1 MYIMYKKRRIAKK
14 ANLQQMVKKRIL
26 AVSMLAVAFLTV
38 LGVGSYINRINA
50 EAAGGDCSDNSI
62 IRCGIGNYNDLTAKY
77 DQNATGDIR
86 AIMDHYWIKRTPEAG
101 NRVLEGIAN
110 NRGEVIADNR
120 VVARNAASIGRT
132 AIMHSRSIQIAGR
145 TYYETTH
152 VDGKAF
158 RAGTFQLPALVI
170 LDSKGNFKYAILKG
184 CGNPIYAVPVPPPT
198 PPTPPKPPVTPPTP
212 PVTPPAPKEFARCES
227 LKVNILDRTKFEFI
241 VSYKVENTKL
251 QSVTLVIEDSNGKT
265 TEKVINAKDIDAE
278 SLKKNQ
284 VKYIYTQEQV
294 GKYKVSAS
302 IKPTTEKFDNCK
314 KDFVVAEEDKEVVCE
329 ISTKNLNK
337 VITKKEYEED
347 QKLEV
352 GKRKYSKNQSD
363 CEEKPVEKKEN
374 CEVPGKEHLPKDS
387 PDCKEETPE
396 LPKTGG
402 MTIAGALIGV
412 TAITVA
418 AYYYLNSRKGA

>member
-1 MYIMYKKRRIAKK
+1 MYKKRRIAKK

-62 IRCGIGNYNDLTAKY
+62 IRCGINNYNDLTAKY

-120 VVARNAASIGRT
+120 VVARNAASIGRK
-132 AIMHSRSIQIAGR
+132 AIMHSRSIMIAGR

-198 PPTPPKPPVTPPTP
+198 PPTPPTPPA
-212 PVTPPAPKEFARCES
+212 TPPAPKEFARCES

>member
-1 MYIMYKKRRIAKK
+1 
-14 ANLQQMVKKRIL
+14 
-26 AVSMLAVAFLTV
+26 
-38 LGVGSYINRINA
+38 
-50 EAAGGDCSDNSI
+50 
-62 IRCGIGNYNDLTAKY
+62 
-77 DQNATGDIR
+77 
-86 AIMDHYWIKRTPEAG
+86 MDHYWIKRTPEAG

-120 VVARNAASIGRT
+120 VVARNAASIGRK
-132 AIMHSRSIQIAGR
+132 AIMHSRSIMIAGR

-212 PVTPPAPKEFARCES
+212 PATPPAPKEFARCES

-265 TEKVINAKDIDAE
+265 TEKVINAKDVDAE

>member
-62 IRCGIGNYNDLTAKY
+62 IRCGINNYNDLTAKY

-110 NRGEVIADNR
+110 NKGEVIADNR
-120 VVARNAASIGRT
+120 VVARNAASIGRK
-132 AIMHSRSIQIAGR
+132 AIMHSRSIMIAGR

-198 PPTPPKPPVTPPTP
+198 PPTPPTPPA
-212 PVTPPAPKEFARCES
+212 TPPAPKEFARCES

-265 TEKVINAKDIDAE
+265 TEKVINAKDVDAE

>member
-1 MYIMYKKRRIAKK
+1 MYKKRRIAKK

-62 IRCGIGNYNDLTAKY
+62 IRCGISNYNDLTAKY

-120 VVARNAASIGRT
+120 VVARNAASIGRN
-132 AIMHSRSIQIAGR
+132 AIMHSRRIMIAGK

-152 VDGKAF
+152 VDGRAF
-158 RAGTFQLPALVI
+158 RAGTFQLPALVV

-198 PPTPPKPPVTPPTP
+198 PPKPPVTPPTP
-212 PVTPPAPKEFARCES
+212 PATPPAPKEFARCES

-265 TEKVINAKDIDAE
+265 TEKVINAKDVDAE

-314 KDFVVAEEDKEVVCE
+314 KEFVVAEEDKEVVCE

>member
-1 MYIMYKKRRIAKK
+1 MYKKRRIAKK

-62 IRCGIGNYNDLTAKY
+62 IRCGINNYNDLTAKY

-110 NRGEVIADNR
+110 NKGEVIADNR
-120 VVARNAASIGRT
+120 VVARNAASIGRK
-132 AIMHSRSIQIAGR
+132 AIMHSRSIMIAGR

-198 PPTPPKPPVTPPTP
+198 APTPPTP
-212 PVTPPAPKEFARCES
+212 PTPPATPPAPKEFARCES

-265 TEKVINAKDIDAE
+265 TEKVINAKDVDAE

>member
-62 IRCGIGNYNDLTAKY
+62 IRCGINNYNDLTAKY

-120 VVARNAASIGRT
+120 VVARNAASIGRK
-132 AIMHSRSIQIAGR
+132 AIMHSRSIMIAGR

-198 PPTPPKPPVTPPTP
+198 PPTPPTPPA
-212 PVTPPAPKEFARCES
+212 TPPAPKEFARCES

>member
-1 MYIMYKKRRIAKK
+1 MYKKRRIAKK

-62 IRCGIGNYNDLTAKY
+62 IRCGINNYNDLTAKY

-110 NRGEVIADNR
+110 NKGEVIADNR
-120 VVARNAASIGRT
+120 VVARNAASIGRK
-132 AIMHSRSIQIAGR
+132 AIMHSRSIMIAGR

-198 PPTPPKPPVTPPTP
+198 PPTPPTPPA
-212 PVTPPAPKEFARCES
+212 TPPAPKEFARCES

-251 QSVTLVIEDSNGKT
+251 QSVTLIIEDSNGKT
-265 TEKVINAKDIDAE
+265 TEKVINAKDVDAE

-314 KDFVVAEEDKEVVCE
+314 KEFVVAEEDKEVVCE

>member
-62 IRCGIGNYNDLTAKY
+62 IRCGINNYNDLTAKY

-120 VVARNAASIGRT
+120 VVARNAASIGRK
-132 AIMHSRSIQIAGR
+132 AIMHSRSIMIAGR

-198 PPTPPKPPVTPPTP
+198 PPTPPTPPA
-212 PVTPPAPKEFARCES
+212 TPPAPKEFARCES

-265 TEKVINAKDIDAE
+265 TEKVINAKDVDAE

>member
-62 IRCGIGNYNDLTAKY
+62 IRCGISNYNDLTAKY

-120 VVARNAASIGRT
+120 VVARNAASIGRQ
-132 AIMHSRSIQIAGR
+132 AIMHSRSIMIAGR

-198 PPTPPKPPVTPPTP
+198 PPKPPVTPPTP
-212 PVTPPAPKEFARCES
+212 PATPPAPKEFARCES

-265 TEKVINAKDIDAE
+265 TEKVINAKDVDAE

-314 KDFVVAEEDKEVVCE
+314 KEFVVAEEDKEVVCE

>member
-1 MYIMYKKRRIAKK
+1 MYKKRRIAKK

-62 IRCGIGNYNDLTAKY
+62 IRCGINNYNDLTAKY

-110 NRGEVIADNR
+110 NKGEVIADNR
-120 VVARNAASIGRT
+120 VVARNAASIGRK
-132 AIMHSRSIQIAGR
+132 AIMHSRSIMIAGR

-198 PPTPPKPPVTPPTP
+198 PPTPPTPPA
-212 PVTPPAPKEFARCES
+212 TPPAPKEFARCES

-265 TEKVINAKDIDAE
+265 TEKVINAKDVDAE

>member
-1 MYIMYKKRRIAKK
+1 MYKKRRIAKK

-62 IRCGIGNYNDLTAKY
+62 IRCGISNYNDLTAKY

-120 VVARNAASIGRT
+120 VVARNAASIGRN
-132 AIMHSRSIQIAGR
+132 AIMHSRRIMIAGK

-152 VDGKAF
+152 VDGRAF
-158 RAGTFQLPALVI
+158 RAGTFQLPALVV

-265 TEKVINAKDIDAE
+265 TEKVINAKDVDAE

-314 KDFVVAEEDKEVVCE
+314 KEFVVAEEDKEVVCE

-402 MTIAGALIGV
+402 TLIGV

>member
-1 MYIMYKKRRIAKK
+1 MYKKRRIAKK

-62 IRCGIGNYNDLTAKY
+62 IRCGISNYNDLTAKY

-120 VVARNAASIGRT
+120 VVARNAASIGRQ
-132 AIMHSRSIQIAGR
+132 AIMHSRSIMIAGR

-198 PPTPPKPPVTPPTP
+198 PPKPPVTPPTP
-212 PVTPPAPKEFARCES
+212 PATPPAPKEFARCES

-265 TEKVINAKDIDAE
+265 TEKVINAKDVDAE

-314 KDFVVAEEDKEVVCE
+314 KEFVVAEEDKEVVCE

>member
-1 MYIMYKKRRIAKK
+1 MYKKRRIAKK

-62 IRCGIGNYNDLTAKY
+62 IRCGINNYNDLTAKY

-120 VVARNAASIGRT
+120 VVARNAASIGRK
-132 AIMHSRSIQIAGR
+132 AIMHSRSIMIAGR

-198 PPTPPKPPVTPPTP
+198 PPTPPTPPA
-212 PVTPPAPKEFARCES
+212 TPPAPKEFARCES

-265 TEKVINAKDIDAE
+265 TEKVINAKDVDAE